1 MAMFEKD
8 MSALAE
14 QMKKELEKKEYQLQ
28 DGSMVTNLEGICQT
42 LIGRALDGD
51 LAVVE
56 LIAELTGGR
65 K

>member
-1 MAMFEKD
+1 MAMFEN

-28 DGSMVTNLEGICQT
+28 DGSVVTNLEGICQT

-51 LAVVE
+51 LQVVE
-56 LIAELTGGR
+56 LIAELTGG
-65 K
+65 KK